1 MNRIVVA
8 ALGSLALASALVAVE
23 GPADTIKR
31 LSEANDV
38 VTDMTKISDKG
49 IPEDLI
55 RKAQCIVV
63 IPGLK
68 KGGFIIGAKYGKGF
82 ISCRHPSDAGWTS
95 PAAVRIGGGS
105 VGFQAGA
112 TEVDVILL
120 VMNREGAKKLLE
132 SQFTLGA
139 DATLSGG
146 PVGRSSAAQT
156 DAKLTAGILSYSR
169 SRGIFAGFAVD
180 AGTLRQDKDE
190 NTNIYGSKLSNKE
203 IMTGNQPIPA
213 AAQPLIS
220 ALNKL
225 SYSKQ

>member
-1 MNRIVVA
+1 MNGIVKAALWSLAVA
-8 ALGSLALASALVAVE
+8 AALVGAE
-23 GPADTIKR
+23 APADTTRR
-31 LSEANDV
+31 LSEATDT
-38 VTDMTKISDKG
+38 VTDMTKMSDTG
-49 IPEDLI
+49 IPQDLI
-55 RKAQCIVV
+55 KKAQCIVV

-105 VGFQAGA
+105 FGFQAGA

-132 SQFTLGA
+132 SQFTLGG
-139 DATLSGG
+139 DATVSAG
-146 PVGRSSAAQT
+146 PIGRSSAAQT

-169 SRGIFAGFAVD
+169 SRGAFAGLAFD
-180 AGTLRQDKDE
+180 AGTLREDKDE
-190 NTNIYGSKLSNKE
+190 NKNIYGSKLSNKE
-203 IMTGNQPIPA
+203 IMTGSQAVPA
-213 AAQPLIS
+213 AAQPLITT
-220 ALNKL
+220 LNGL